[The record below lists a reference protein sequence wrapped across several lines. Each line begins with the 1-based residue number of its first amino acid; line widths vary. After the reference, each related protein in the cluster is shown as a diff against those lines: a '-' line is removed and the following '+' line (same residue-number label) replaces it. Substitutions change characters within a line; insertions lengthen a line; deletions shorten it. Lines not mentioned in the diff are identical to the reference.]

1 MPLSALRAII
11 IHYATRASREI
22 ARGSARVRVLCGT
35 RGSLNCKFKVGGGEE
50 TREDRATGGWPG
62 SRTRRG
68 KEKKKGRKRRRKRG
82 GRPKTRIF
90 AYTRASHQTP
100 IHFFRRAFCIRAT
113 RLLSAPSS
121 SPFSSI
127 LLSLSLPPRDVS
139 LYGYDIRHT
148 RLQQAGYIPSKRPLV
163 SSLKTLFPS
172 PPSWLPRGDKRRE
185 REFFGPR
192 EPHGFDRV
200 AKLYTTTIDRIILIN
215 IRQLLLASVDA
226 DIEANRRRSSI
237 CDLCN

>member
-1 MPLSALRAII
+1 MKK
-11 IHYATRASREI
+11 RERI
-22 ARGSARVRVLCGT
+22 GRQGVGRDLGRG
-35 RGSLNCKFKVGGGEE
+35 E
-50 TREDRATGGWPG
+50 
-62 SRTRRG
+62 
-68 KEKKKGRKRRRKRG
+68 EKKKRKEEKGGGSEEAGRKPEFLHTRA
-82 GRPKTRIF
+82 RPTRHPSISFDAHF
-90 AYTRASHQTP
+90 AYAQH
-100 IHFFRRAFCIRAT
+100 AFSPRH
-113 RLLSAPSS
+113 LPPS
-121 SPFSSI
+121 FSSI

-172 PPSWLPRGDKRRE
+172 PPSWLPRRDKRRE

-226 DIEANRRRSSI
+226 DIEANRRRISI

>member
-148 RLQQAGYIPSKRPLV
+148 RLQQAGYIPSKRPLF
-163 SSLKTLFPS
+163 SENAFSFP
-172 PPSWLPRGDKRRE
+172 PVV
-185 REFFGPR
+185 
-192 EPHGFDRV
+192 V
-200 AKLYTTTIDRIILIN
+200 AAGR
-215 IRQLLLASVDA
+215 
-226 DIEANRRRSSI
+226 
-237 CDLCN
+237 